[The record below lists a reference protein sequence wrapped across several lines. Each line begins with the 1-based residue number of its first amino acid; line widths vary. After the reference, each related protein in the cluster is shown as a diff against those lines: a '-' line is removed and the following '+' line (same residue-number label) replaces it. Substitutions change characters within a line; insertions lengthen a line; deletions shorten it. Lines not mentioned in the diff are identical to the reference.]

1 MKRFFIILLGALC
14 LCGHA
19 AAQTQADFSR
29 LTEDNHPRLLF
40 TDISFKDLKGII
52 FNLENNYGYREKLD
66 VSNESMESFLQR
78 AMDDEAGREF

>member
-40 TDISFKDLKGII
+40 TDKSFKDLKGII
-52 FNLENNYGYREKLD
+52 RGAI
-66 VSNESMESFLQR
+66 VHS
-78 AMDDEAGREF
+78 DDLIIRNSLINQ